1 MKPALLAAL
10 AAGLLTL
17 AACGGPP
24 PAKRA
29 KSSSS
34 AKSKGKTPITV
45 VPPQEEDE
53 VDREGKKWKGWR
65 YTGQRDDCYYVVK
78 RKCYT
83 SRKKACKAAGCAKHD
98 CRIDGAGPSRVS
110 CEK

>member
-29 KSSSS
+29 KSSS
-34 AKSKGKTPITV
+34 ARGAGKTPITV

-53 VDREGKKWKGWR
+53 VDGEGKKWKGWR

-83 SRKKACKAAGCAKHD
+83 ERKKACKAAGCSTHD
-98 CRIDGAGPSRVS
+98 CRIDGVGPSRVS